1 MTKQST
7 APTSIDEDT
16 AFAERLRAARE
27 ERGFTQGAVA
37 TRTKWVDPQEKGVS
51 RTAIIGY
58 EQGATKP
65 STRELRLL
73 CEVLHVTPNKLIYG
87 TDSAGKAAL
96 PSLEF
101 FNRNE
106 SSGLRD
112 VLTLSLAL
120 LALKGHERDSLLTL
134 VLSLAGRQLGDKKL
148 SSLLSWEYLLKE
160 PFFEVL
166 TRDFPEEIKAM
177 SLEQMAEYLADQGMV
192 TNQGNRFRMDP
203 DEGEI
208 LNPEAAVYPDPPDK
222 KS

>member
-7 APTSIDEDT
+7 APTSTDEDS

-37 TRTKWVDPQEKGVS
+37 IRTKMADPQEKGVS
-51 RTAIIGY
+51 RTAVIGY

-73 CEVLHVTPNKLIYG
+73 CEVLHVTPNQLMYG

-101 FNRNE
+101 FNKNKP
-106 SSGLRD
+106 SGLRD

-120 LALKGHERDSLLTL
+120 IALKGHERDSLLTL
-134 VLSLAGRQLGDKKL
+134 VMSLAGRQLGDKRL
-148 SSLLSWEYLLKE
+148 SSLLSWEYLIKDR
-160 PFFEVL
+160 FFEVL
-166 TRDFPEEIKAM
+166 ASDLPEEVQTM
-177 SLEQMAEYLADQGMV
+177 PLEQLAEYLADNGLV
-192 TNQGNRFRMDP
+192 TNQGNRFRLDP
-203 DEGEI
+203 DEDKI
-208 LNPEAAVYPDPPDK
+208 LNPEVAVYPTPPDK
-222 KS
+222 MS